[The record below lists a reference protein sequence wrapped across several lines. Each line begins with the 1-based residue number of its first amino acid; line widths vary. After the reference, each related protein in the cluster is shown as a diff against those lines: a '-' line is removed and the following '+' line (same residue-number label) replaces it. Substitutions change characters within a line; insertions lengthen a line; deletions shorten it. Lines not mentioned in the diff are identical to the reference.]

1 MFFLSSLSLNTIR
14 KREKLVNRSEKGN
27 NLSIMMSEIER
38 SSFDDENSISSS
50 YGTTSIL
57 LHQVGFPFPSEEEEE
72 ENIREMIDRER
83 QHSPRDDYLERLR
96 SGDLDFNV
104 RNQALDSI
112 LKVRPFSSF
121 FLSVVVDSILKL
133 SQMFSVRL

>member
-57 LHQVGFPFPSEEEEE
+57 LLQVGFPFPSEEEE
-72 ENIREMIDRER
+72 NIREMIDKER

>member
-1 MFFLSSLSLNTIR
+1 
-14 KREKLVNRSEKGN
+14 
-27 NLSIMMSEIER
+27 MSEIER

-57 LHQVGFPFPSEEEEE
+57 LLQVGFPFPSEEEEE
-72 ENIREMIDRER
+72 ENIREMIDKER

-112 LKVRPFSSF
+112 LKVRPFLLSSSF
-121 FLSVVVDSILKL
+121 CC
-133 SQMFSVRL
+133 

>member
-57 LHQVGFPFPSEEEEE
+57 LLQVGFPFPSEEE

>member
-57 LHQVGFPFPSEEEEE
+57 LLQVGFPFPSEEE

-121 FLSVVVDSILKL
+121 FLSVVVDSILNS